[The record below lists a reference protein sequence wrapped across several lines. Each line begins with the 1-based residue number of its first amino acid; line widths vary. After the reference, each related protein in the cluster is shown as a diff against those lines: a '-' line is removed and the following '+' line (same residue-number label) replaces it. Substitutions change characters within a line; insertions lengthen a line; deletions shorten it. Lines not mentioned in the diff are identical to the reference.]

1 MDPYKGK
8 YYTLTPFRK
17 RVKSMDKCIIRAER
31 LYDGNTLKQNQVVVV
46 EDGRITD
53 VGTSRAKAQ
62 LSGIVTPAFID
73 AHSHIGMERQGE
85 PVSESEADDKLAS
98 ISPLND
104 PLDSI
109 YFDDPAFADA
119 VDFGVLYS
127 CVVPGSGSII
137 GGKALVIRNFVKT
150 RERALVKD
158 VGYKMALGFN
168 PRSVT
173 DWKGPRPSTRMGAAA
188 MLRDYLGRIR
198 TKEEKA
204 RLKRDLTL
212 KDIDKGDR
220 PRINLIRREYD
231 LSLTEGEWAM
241 LRLIQGEKMAKV
253 HVHKADDLFFL
264 MDLVRE
270 FPMKISA
277 EHCCDIDDTEVFNAL
292 ADRKIPLVYGPLGS
306 LDYKVELKN
315 ASYKNVKALM
325 DSDAFCG
332 LMTDHPVILSHHL
345 RVSLS
350 YFLIQGMAPVD
361 AMALIT
367 SRNARILGI
376 ADRLGTITEGK
387 DASLIVWNQDPFHLS
402 AHPTVVM
409 AEGKIVRDRR

>member
-1 MDPYKGK
+1 MDNG
-8 YYTLTPFRK
+8 
-17 RVKSMDKCIIRAER
+17 KCIIRAEQ
-31 LYDGNTLKQNQVVVV
+31 LYDGHTLKKNQVVVV
-46 EDGRITD
+46 EEGRITD
-53 VGTSRAKAQ
+53 VGTSRAKAH
-62 LSGIVTPAFID
+62 LSGVVTPAFID

-85 PVSESEADDKLAS
+85 PVAESEADDRLAP

-109 YFDDPAFADA
+109 YFDDTAFSDA

-137 GGKALVIRNFVKT
+137 GGKALVIRNFART
-150 RERALVKD
+150 RQKALVKD
-158 VGYKMALGFN
+158 LGFKMALGFN

-173 DWKGPRPSTRMGAAA
+173 DWKGQRPSTRMGAAA
-188 MLRDYLGRIR
+188 MLKSYLRDIR
-198 TKEEKA
+198 VKEEKA
-204 RLKRDLTL
+204 RIKRDLAL
-212 KDIDKGDR
+212 KDMDKADR
-220 PRINLIRREYD
+220 ARAALVKREYD
-231 LSLTEGEWAM
+231 LSLTDGEWAIF
-241 LRLIQGEKMAKV
+241 RLLQGEKMAKV

-264 MDLVRE
+264 MDLIKE

-277 EHCCDIDDTEVFNAL
+277 EHCWDINDTEVFNAL
-292 ADRKIPLVYGPLGS
+292 ADRKIPLVYGPMGS

-325 DSDAFCG
+325 ASDAVYG

-345 RVSLS
+345 RASLS
-350 YFLIQGMAPVD
+350 YFLIQGMSPVD

-376 ADRLGTITEGK
+376 SDRLGTIAEGK
-387 DASLIVWNQDPFHLS
+387 TASLIVWDTDPFHLS
-402 AHPTVVM
+402 AHPLVVM
-409 AEGKIVRDRR
+409 AEGRIIRDRRG

>member
-1 MDPYKGK
+1 
-8 YYTLTPFRK
+8 
-17 RVKSMDKCIIRAER
+17 MDKCIIRAEL
-31 LYDGNTLKQNQVVVV
+31 LYDGNALKQNQVVVV

-53 VGTSRAKAQ
+53 VGTSRAKAD
-62 LSGIVTPAFID
+62 LAGIVTPAFID

-85 PVSESEADDKLAS
+85 PASESETDDKLDP
-98 ISPLND
+98 ISPMND

-109 YFDDPAFADA
+109 YFDDPAFGDA

-137 GGKALVIRNFVKT
+137 GGKALVIRNFVKN
-150 RERALVKD
+150 REKALVKD

-173 DWKGPRPSTRMGAAA
+173 DWKGTRPSTRMGAASI
-188 MLRDYLGRIR
+188 LKDYLGGIR
-198 TKEEKA
+198 VKEEKA
-204 RLKRDLTL
+204 RIKRDLAL
-212 KDIDKGDR
+212 KDMDKSDR
-220 PRINLIRREYD
+220 PRMNLIRREYD
-231 LSLTEGEWAM
+231 LALTQGEWEM
-241 LRLIQGEKMAKV
+241 FRLIQGEKMAKV

-264 MDLVRE
+264 LDLIRQ
-270 FPMKISA
+270 FPMKISV
-277 EHCCDIDDTEVFNAL
+277 EHGCDIDDTEVFNAL

-325 DSDAFCG
+325 DSKAFYG

-345 RVSLS
+345 RASLS
-350 YFLIQGMAPVD
+350 YFLIQGMDPVD

-367 SRNARILGI
+367 KRNARILGI
-376 ADRLGTITEGK
+376 SDRLGTLAEGR
-387 DASLIVWNQDPFHLS
+387 DASLLIWDKDPFHLG

-409 AEGKIVRDRR
+409 AEGKIIRDRR